1 MLHLNFLVCIIMEA
15 KNKIQKI
22 ILQMFIIDIQN
33 NIKNLQH
40 LLITPS
46 PSSKQNEKY
55 LQGLPKRWY
64 LFHFT
69 PHLSVMFFTQR
80 RTTADMC

>member
-22 ILQMFIIDIQN
+22 VFQMFIIDIQN

-55 LQGLPKRWY
+55 L
-64 LFHFT
+64 
-69 PHLSVMFFTQR
+69 
-80 RTTADMC
+80 